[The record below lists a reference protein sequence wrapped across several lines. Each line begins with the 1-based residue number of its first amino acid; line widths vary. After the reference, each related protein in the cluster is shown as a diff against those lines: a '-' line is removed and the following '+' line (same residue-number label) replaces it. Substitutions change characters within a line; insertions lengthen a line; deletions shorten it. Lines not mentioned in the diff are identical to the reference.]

1 MNIPL
6 IGDLVLAGLLLVT
19 CWLFYIFRNNRA
31 DDNEPLTLDDLVPI
45 NRIYPATLIRQAG
58 LSVLRSRLLY
68 WSIKVLLSLVAVIML
83 LEFLPATATLLA
95 LLFIAILAFLGLDI
109 WLLLKRYSR
118 KQQIDSS
125 LEFFISLLIVYLQSG
140 ANLSQAFRLSAQY
153 GLVKGHPLADELLLL
168 SLELDSGRERQRAFS
183 DLAERTGVRNLT
195 KLAGIISMG
204 LQIGSPLLHCLQTQ
218 LTTIQQQRQELL
230 NNKISRKS
238 LETLFPMLLVCFPMF
253 LVLVFFPA
261 AIQFFDLLTVL
272 ADVL

>member
-68 WSIKVLLSLVAVIML
+68 WSIKVLLSLVAVILL
-83 LEFLPATATLLA
+83 LEFLPTTATLLA
-95 LLFIAILAFLGLDI
+95 LMFIAILAFWGLDI

-183 DLAERTGVRNLT
+183 DLAERTGVRNLA

>member
-68 WSIKVLLSLVAVIML
+68 WSIKVLLSLVAVILL
-83 LEFLPATATLLA
+83 LEFLPTTATLLA

>member
-31 DDNEPLTLDDLVPI
+31 DDNETLTLDDLVPI

-68 WSIKVLLSLVAVIML
+68 WSIKVLISLAAVILL
-83 LEFLPATATLLA
+83 LEFLPTTATPLA
-95 LLFIAILAFLGLDI
+95 LIIIAILAFFALDI

-168 SLELDSGRERQRAFS
+168 SLELDSGRERRRAFS

>member
-68 WSIKVLLSLVAVIML
+68 WSIKVLLSLVAVILL
-83 LEFLPATATLLA
+83 LEFLPTTATLLA
-95 LLFIAILAFLGLDI
+95 LMFIAILAFLGLDI